1 MAKRFT
7 DTEKWRSPF
16 MKTLPAEYRLLW
28 LYIQDDCDIAGIWTL
43 DFEVASLRLGF
54 KLSIE
59 KAKQLFAEHIVEI
72 DGGNKWFMPGFLKM
86 QYRILSCKNKA
97 QLAVLRILEANDL
110 IEYVKTVDT
119 LLEPHHEPHHEPHQ
133 DIDKEKDKDKDKEQ
147 DKEKPAP
154 AQKISQ
160 PKELPFQTT
169 ATSVRIPTLQ
179 EVQEY
184 FVQHGCTDKQQPQ
197 RFYNYYDGIGWQ
209 KGTSHIQKW
218 TAFADTWIRYPLSA
232 DKLARPAPALP
243 AAAQLLET
251 RGL

>member
-54 KLSIE
+54 TLSVE
-59 KAKQLFAEHIVEI
+59 KAKELFAEHIVEI
-72 DGGNKWFMPGFLKM
+72 DGGNKWFMPGFLQF
-86 QYRILSCKNKA
+86 QYRELSYKNKA
-97 QLAVLRILEANDL
+97 HLAVLR
-110 IEYVKTVDT
+110 
-119 LLEPHHEPHHEPHQ
+119 LLEKYNLMGDLRGIYPPQ
-133 DIDKEKDKDKDKEQ
+133 DKDKEKDKDKDKGK
-147 DKEKPAP
+147 DKDKSTPVAEKP
-154 AQKISQ
+154 Q

-169 ATSVRIPTLQ
+169 ANSVRIPTLQ

-184 FVQHGCTDKQQPQ
+184 FIRQGCTDTRLPQ
-197 RFYNYYDGIGWQ
+197 RFFSYYDGLGWQ
-209 KGTSHIQKW
+209 KGISPIQKW
-218 TAFADTWIRYPLSA
+218 TSFADAWIRNPLSV

-243 AAAQLLET
+243 AAARLLET